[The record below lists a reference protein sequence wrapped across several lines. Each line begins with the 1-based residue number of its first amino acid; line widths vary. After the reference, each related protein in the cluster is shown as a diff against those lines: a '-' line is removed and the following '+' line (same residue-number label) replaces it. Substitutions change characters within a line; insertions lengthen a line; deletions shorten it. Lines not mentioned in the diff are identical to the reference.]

1 MPTRVM
7 KMGGGICR
15 GDERVF
21 FEDDDEKKVKLG
33 FVKINSCNSDE
44 SSSSI
49 GENSDL
55 SQNSMEKLTEDC
67 DEVQSPFKDAI
78 EALEQVLP
86 TRKGI
91 SRFYNGK
98 SKSFTT
104 LAEASSSSPLSSSI
118 KHIAKPE
125 NPYIRRRRN
134 LLAYNLTLHKNR
146 VSSLRS
152 NGGGTFKKATT
163 SNRTSNLALA
173 VAMNSEGAEE
183 PKNSFSA
190 WRSFSL
196 ADLHQC
202 VSVDTK
208 VCTVS
213 DKLDETKQCCLI

>member
-15 GDERVF
+15 GDERVVY
-21 FEDDDEKKVKLG
+21 EDDEKGKLG
-33 FVKINSCNSDE
+33 FVKNKSCNSDE
-44 SSSSI
+44 SSSI

-55 SQNSMEKLTEDC
+55 SQNSIEKLTEDFE
-67 DEVQSPFKDAI
+67 EVQSPFKDAI

-104 LAEASSSSPLSSSI
+104 LAEASSSSSPLSSSI

-146 VSSLRS
+146 VSCLRS
-152 NGGGTFKKATT
+152 NGGGTFKKAPS

-173 VAMNSEGAEE
+173 VAMNSEKAEE

-208 VCTVS
+208 ICTVS
-213 DKLDETKQCCLI
+213 DKLDETKPC

>member
-15 GDERVF
+15 GDERVVY
-21 FEDDDEKKVKLG
+21 EDDDEKKGKLG
-33 FVKINSCNSDE
+33 FVKNNSCNSDE

-55 SQNSMEKLTEDC
+55 SQNSMEKTEDC
-67 DEVQSPFKDAI
+67 EEVQSPFNDAI

-91 SRFYNGK
+91 SIFYNGK

-104 LAEASSSSPLSSSI
+104 LAEASSSSSPLSSSI
-118 KHIAKPE
+118 KHLAKPE

-134 LLAYNLTLHKNR
+134 LLAYNLTLHKNK
-146 VSSLRS
+146 VSCLRS
-152 NGGGTFKKATT
+152 NGGGTFKKVTT

-173 VAMNSEGAEE
+173 VAMNSKKDEE

-208 VCTVS
+208 ICNVS
-213 DKLDETKQCCLI
+213 DQLDETKPW